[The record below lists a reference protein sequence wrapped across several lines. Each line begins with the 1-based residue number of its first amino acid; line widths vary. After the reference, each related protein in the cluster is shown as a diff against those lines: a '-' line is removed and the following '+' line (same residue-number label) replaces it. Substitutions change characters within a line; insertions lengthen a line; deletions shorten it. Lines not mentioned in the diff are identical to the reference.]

1 MTSKFLYF
9 VIGAGALVLFL
20 IVWFV
25 FFENNPDLNRPPA
38 EGNII
43 FFGDSLV
50 EGVGATIGND
60 LPSQASRQSGY
71 EILNGGWTG
80 DTAASALQRLERDV
94 LEKNPKLVIVLL
106 GGNDFLTEVPPDETF
121 LNLGEIIDK
130 IQARQ
135 AAVLL
140 VGVRGG
146 VLDDPYKQRFE
157 ELAKTKNVSYIPN
170 ILDGV
175 IGHPDLMTDP
185 VHPNDAGYG
194 KMAER
199 ILPAL
204 RDILR

>member
-9 VIGAGALVLFL
+9 AIGAGALVLFL
-20 IVWFV
+20 VFWFV
-25 FFENNPDLNRPPA
+25 FFENNTDLNRPPA

-50 EGVGATIGND
+50 
-60 LPSQASRQSGY
+60 
-71 EILNGGWTG
+71 
-80 DTAASALQRLERDV
+80 ERDV